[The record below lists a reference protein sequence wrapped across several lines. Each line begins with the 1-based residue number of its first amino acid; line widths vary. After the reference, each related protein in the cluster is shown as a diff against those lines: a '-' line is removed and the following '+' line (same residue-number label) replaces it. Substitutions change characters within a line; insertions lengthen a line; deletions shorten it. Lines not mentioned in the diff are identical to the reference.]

1 VQKMKH
7 FILLFFTQL
16 LFLGQAQRF
25 ISLSEADQA
34 LQKNNLIL
42 LSQQFNLSIAQA
54 NVIQAKIWE
63 QPYITTEFNAINP
76 QENRVF
82 DIGSNGQKQLAIQ
95 QLIYLGGK
103 KKNEVDFAK
112 SNAALAEIEFEQLL
126 RNLKFQLELQFYTLY
141 FDRQKV
147 ASINSQI
154 QILDT
159 LYNQYSIQVSNG
171 NMSLKEMVRLQ
182 SLVLNLKNE
191 RNKLVNEIIQNQ
203 ENLSLLTG
211 ITEQINP
218 TTDELDLINSFQ
230 SKLLLKDEII
240 ALSLQN
246 NLELK
251 SSMLLNESQELY
263 LRWQK
268 SLAIPDLTAGVSYD
282 QRGGAF
288 NNQVN
293 LTIGI
298 PLPLWNKNK
307 GNIKVAEFQ
316 LKQKKL
322 DLEFKKLEIQTRV
335 ESTWSYWLQQKSQLN
350 SIEKTKT
357 DDLQIV
363 YKGMVDN
370 FQKRNISMIE
380 FTDFMESYNQSII
393 QINEIKKDWILSCIG
408 FNLITNQEIF

>member
-1 VQKMKH
+1 MKH
-7 FILLFFTQL
+7 FILFFFTQL
-16 LFLGQAQRF
+16 LFLGQAQRV

-63 QPYITTEFNAINP
+63 QPYLTAEFNAINP
-76 QENRVF
+76 QDGRVF
-82 DIGSNGQKQLAIQ
+82 DVGSNGQKQLAIQ

-103 KKNEVDFAK
+103 KKNEVNFAK
-112 SNAALAEIEFEQLL
+112 SNTAIAEIEFEQLL
-126 RNLKFQLELQFYTLY
+126 RNLKYQLEQYFYKLY
-141 FDRQKV
+141 FDRQNV
-147 ASINSQI
+147 TSIASQI

-159 LYNQYSIQVSNG
+159 LHYQYSIQVSKG
-171 NMSLKEMVRLQ
+171 NIPLKEMVRLQ

-191 RNKLVNEIIQNQ
+191 RNVLVNEIIQTQ
-203 ENLSLLTG
+203 EILSLLTG

-218 TTDELDLINSFQ
+218 TLNELELINSFQ
-230 SKLLLKDEII
+230 AKIFSKDEIVLL
-240 ALSLQN
+240 ALQN
-246 NLELK
+246 NLELQT
-251 SSMLLNESQELY
+251 SVLLNESQELY
-263 LRWQK
+263 LKWQK
-268 SLAIPDLTAGVSYD
+268 SIAIPDLTAGASYD

-316 LKQKKL
+316 LKQTNL
-322 DLEFKKLEIQTRV
+322 DLEFKKLEIRSRV
-335 ESTWSYWLQQKSQLN
+335 ESTWSYWIQQKSQLS

-363 YKGMVDN
+363 YNGMVDN

-393 QINEIKKDWILSCIG
+393 QINEIKKAWILGCIG
-408 FNLITNQEIF
+408 FNYITNQEIF